1 MLVKMPGL
9 GEAEILLWAM
19 SPIDNVIAAFSQ
31 GAVNR
36 SIDSSS
42 CGRGKDRD
50 GRDDENKGPCHMQLE
65 EQDRF
70 AEMIDANWNSF
81 SPSKRYLRGL
91 VRSYIRRIEEDG
103 VPVESDSLSELV
115 LRITL
120 ESDSLIPSPEE
131 SSYQSFLLPHQAVVS
146 KTSDLNVVSL
156 YTVDE
161 EEERPLPLRIR
172 VFPHH
177 NSVALRLWEAG
188 AGLAEFLLTHSE
200 LVSGCHVVEL
210 GAGVGCTGL
219 VVAGCCNP
227 RSVHMTD
234 YSTTCLENLEH
245 NIRINEDWLVRRHDG
260 KPPIVTQVRLTRR
273 KGLP

>member
-1 MLVKMPGL
+1 MLAFE
-9 GEAEILLWAM
+9 EAEILLFAM
-19 SPIDNVIAAFSQ
+19 SPMDNVFAAFAKS
-31 GAVNR
+31 AVNR
-36 SIDSSS
+36 SIDSNSN
-42 CGRGKDRD
+42 GRRKDQD
-50 GRDDENKGPCHMQLE
+50 GRCDENEGLCHLQLD

-81 SPSKRYLRGL
+81 SPSKRYLRRL
-91 VRSYIRRIEEDG
+91 VRSYIRRIEEEG
-103 VPVESDSLSELV
+103 LPVESDSLSELV
-115 LRITL
+115 IRITL

-131 SSYQSFLLPHQAVVS
+131 SCYQSFLLPQHAVVS
-146 KTSDLNVVSL
+146 KSSKSNVVSFDA
-156 YTVDE
+156 VDI

-219 VVAGCCNP
+219 VVAGCCNA

-245 NIRINEDWLVRRHDG
+245 NIRINEDWLVRRHQG
-260 KPPIVTQVRLTRR
+260 KPPIVTQVRLAQKR
-273 KGLP
+273 KGVP